1 MKILIA
7 EDDVTSRVL
16 LEALTRKWGY
26 TPVTAED
33 GEAAWQIL
41 QAENPPRLLLVDWEM
56 PHLSGLSLCQ
66 RIRRQVDTDP
76 VFIILLTARN
86 ETLDIVSGLEAGA
99 NEYITKPFNQIEL
112 KARVQVGHRMLQ
124 LQSELN
130 QAKEALL
137 FQASHDVLTGLLNR
151 RAILTALD
159 TEMARAQRQQ
169 QALCVAMC
177 DIDFFK
183 QVNDNYGHLAGDYV
197 LHEIAQ
203 HISSELRPFDLVGR
217 YGGEEFLLILNA
229 PVNEADKIFERI
241 RSSIETARFTHNQQV
256 LKVTIS
262 CGISIFTP
270 PTDHRNA
277 LDLIDSADKALYSAK
292 ESGRNV
298 VVFAD

>member
-1 MKILIA
+1 MKLLIA
-7 EDDVTSRVL
+7 DDDLTSRAMLGAVIS
-16 LEALTRKWGY
+16 KWGY
-26 TPVTAED
+26 QTIVAED
-33 GEAAWQIL
+33 GEAAWELL
-41 QAENPPRLLLVDWEM
+41 QEPDAPLLMLIDWEM
-56 PHLSGLSLCQ
+56 PRLDGLGLCQ
-66 RIRRQVDTDP
+66 RIRAQHQNNP
-76 VFIILLTARN
+76 PFIILLTARS
-86 ETLDIVSGLEAGA
+86 ETDDVVAGLEAGA
-99 NEYITKPFNQIEL
+99 NDYIAKPFANAEL
-112 KARVQVGHRMLQ
+112 KARLQVGQRMLQ
-124 LQSELN
+124 LQSELH

-151 RAILTALD
+151 RAILEALD
-159 TEMARAQRQQ
+159 KEIARSQRQQ
-169 QALCVAMC
+169 QSLCIAMC

-229 PVNEADKIFERI
+229 SVTEADKIFERI
-241 RSSIETARFTHNQQV
+241 RSSIETTRFPHNQQV

-270 PTDHRNA
+270 PADHRNA

-292 ESGRNV
+292 ENGRNV